1 MKKISCKKFQ
11 KEMTMKATDEK
22 DVKHTCCFCSADCL
36 LGGNDP
42 DPLAE
47 KGVCCDDC
55 NIAVI
60 FARIGMVKLARCI
73 LDKRIMI
80 MNEN

>member
-36 LGGNDP
+36 Y
-42 DPLAE
+42 
-47 KGVCCDDC
+47 
-55 NIAVI
+55 
-60 FARIGMVKLARCI
+60 IGSVNTI
-73 LDKRIMI
+73 SFII
-80 MNEN
+80 TVV

>member
-11 KEMTMKATDEK
+11 KEMTMKTIDEK

-42 DPLAE
+42 EP
-47 KGVCCDDC
+47 GVW
-55 NIAVI
+55 
-60 FARIGMVKLARCI
+60 ML
-73 LDKRIMI
+73 
-80 MNEN
+80 